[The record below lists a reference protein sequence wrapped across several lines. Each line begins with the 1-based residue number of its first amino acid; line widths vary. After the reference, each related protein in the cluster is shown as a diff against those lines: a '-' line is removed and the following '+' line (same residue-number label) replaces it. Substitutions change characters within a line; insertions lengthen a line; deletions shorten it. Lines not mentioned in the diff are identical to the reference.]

1 MTRSKTI
8 DMTKVPGDP
17 WDRREYLL
25 SELLPVVLERSK
37 EYIHNRYRSRQQLKA
52 SLEFAMHDLSDVPSG
67 VYDVLKRMWFF
78 PWTESQ
84 HELSVALNHALL
96 GFHRASYDH
105 QRRALELI
113 LVGSFFV
120 SEITTE
126 SEAKKWVSSVGRT
139 PMFTKTL
146 KRLAKVGM
154 YARLESKTDWLGEVQ
169 KFYWCLSDISH
180 VRGDQNG
187 FRSIQPSNFHTDGIP
202 GCSVEALEKTLDS
215 FVATI
220 SYIAMLV
227 ALSNPALLFGLPIEE
242 KFGINGPISG
252 FFEEGQ
258 TERLRAL
265 IPERH
270 RDILV
275 ALAEEDPGVVNI
287 RDYFCSLPNLSVD
300 QIQKQIEG
308 FRNQMN
314 ELAPKGENPDEA
326 ITIPLGP
333 SRDGHS

>member
-1 MTRSKTI
+1 
-8 DMTKVPGDP
+8 
-17 WDRREYLL
+17 
-25 SELLPVVLERSK
+25 
-37 EYIHNRYRSRQQLKA
+37 
-52 SLEFAMHDLSDVPSG
+52 MHDLSDVPSG
-67 VYDVLKRMWFF
+67 MYDLLKRMWFF

-120 SEITTE
+120 SEITSE

-139 PMFTKTL
+139 PMFSTTL
-146 KRLAKVGM
+146 TRLAKVGM
-154 YARLESKTDWLGEVQ
+154 YARLESKTDWVSEVQ
-169 KFYWCLSDISH
+169 KFYWSLSDISH
-180 VRGDQNG
+180 VRGDQNE
-187 FRSIQPSNFHTDGIP
+187 FRFIQPSTFHTNGIP
-202 GCSVEALEKTLDS
+202 GCSLEALEKTLDS

-275 ALAEEDPGVVNI
+275 ALAEEDPGVVSI
-287 RDYFCSLPNLSVD
+287 REYFCSLPNLSVD

-314 ELAPKGENPDEA
+314 ELAPEGENPDEA

-333 SRDGHS
+333 SRGRHS